1 MAMHPMHAME
11 KPIFGR
17 FEVSKGLS
25 VLGEL
30 SIKGKDSTLTLS
42 SDTELD
48 LQPHVGTLLGES
60 VTGQKISCVGCIL
73 IGQRNSFRSDKALH
87 HATIFPHYVVTGE
100 EHIDPERADI
110 ISVRFSTEDTGLM
123 VGDRAAFGSVFPD
136 AAVLKSMLGDS
147 NTEVF
152 DGAQVAYF
160 NGKTTIAEVS
170 TELGVVRIINQPRS
184 SFGAADGVR
193 IDNQVHFVIAPSQG
207 ITLQEAERRVYVLLR
222 FLSVVA
228 GRTQTASQFSVRT
241 VDESATSDGAVVQLN
256 MAPRRRDS
264 HDVRRWDLP
273 IDPITRPDEFSR
285 VMRTWIERDS
295 DRLAPR
301 VRHAEGT
308 SKGISYGVDR
318 LVAAA
323 NLFDLLPSE
332 DVPTSVALPDNLLEV
347 AAAAKKAFRDLPASP
362 ERESVLGAI
371 GRLGSP
377 TLNARVQHRS
387 EIVLDELRPYFPD
400 LSKVLR
406 LAVKCRNYFV
416 HGPSRGFDYSVV
428 QPFLPFLTDALEFTF
443 VVADLIESGWD
454 VQRWKHAH
462 HSMGHPFATF
472 RESYKEQHQRLISAG
487 LIKQD
492 PPVPSAPNTGAA
504 TE

>member
-1 MAMHPMHAME
+1 MHPKHAMD

-17 FEVSKGLS
+17 FQVSKELS
-25 VLGEL
+25 ALGEL
-30 SIKGKDSTLTLS
+30 SIKGKDSSLTLS
-42 SDTELD
+42 SDTELV

-60 VTGQKISCVGCIL
+60 VAGQKISCVGCIL
-73 IGQRNSFRSDKALH
+73 VGQRNSFRSDRALH
-87 HATIFPHYVVTGE
+87 YATIFPHYVVIGE
-100 EHIDPERADI
+100 KHIDPERADI
-110 ISVRFSTEDTGLM
+110 VSVSFSTEETGLM

-136 AAVLKSMLGDS
+136 AAALKSMLGDS

-160 NGKTTIAEVS
+160 NGKMTIAEVS
-170 TELGVVRIINQPRS
+170 TALGVVRIVNQPRS
-184 SFGAADGVR
+184 SFGGADGVR
-193 IDNQVHFVIAPSQG
+193 IDNHVQFVIAPSQG
-207 ITLQEAERRVYVLLR
+207 ITLEEAERRVHVLLR

-228 GRTQTASQFSVRT
+228 GRTQTASQFSIKT
-241 VDESATSDGAVVQLN
+241 GDENASSDEAVVQLN
-256 MAPRRRDS
+256 MAPKRQDA
-264 HDVRRWDLP
+264 HEVRRWDLP

-285 VMRTWIERDS
+285 VMKTWIERDS

-308 SKGISYGVDR
+308 SKGNSYGVDR

-332 DVPTSVALPDNLLEV
+332 DVPTSVALPDDLLEV
-347 AAAAKKAFRDLPASP
+347 AAAAKKAFKDLPPSA

-371 GRLGSP
+371 SRLGSP
-377 TLNARVQHRS
+377 TMNARVQHRS

-416 HGPSRGFDYSVV
+416 HGPSKGFDYSVV

-443 VVADLIESGWD
+443 VVSDLIESGWD

-462 HSMGHPFATF
+462 HSMGHPFVTF
-472 RESYKEQHQRLISAG
+472 RESYKDQRQRLISAG
-487 LIKQD
+487 LIKPD
-492 PPVPSAPNTGAA
+492 PPVPSVPIAGA
-504 TE
+504 TTD